1 MPNTRT
7 PQKRERNR
15 VGGTRRVASEQLK
28 RKGQGSEVRALETFS
43 SELPDS
49 ECGLLRGEPKEGR
62 SRSFHRSPQGDTVL
76 PSSPFPLA
84 GPQAGWTPAGA
95 PPLPLHYHS
104 FCVGQSRVLS
114 AQRSSSPFPHHSL
127 PAWDPLLVPCELER
141 SFAGLVLRS
150 PAGAFCADPGS
161 LATRS
166 QKRKEGRTPP
176 SSVRCEP
183 WDVRQLVFHTLTMYS
198 LKLHLKLYRLSLGT
212 DEYSDGSLRF
222 SLFKGLKLLFLW

>member
-43 SELPDS
+43 SELPAS
-49 ECGLLRGEPKEGR
+49 ECGLLRGQPKEGR
-62 SRSFHRSPQGDTVL
+62 SRSVHQSPQGDAVL
-76 PSSPFPLA
+76 PNSPFPPA
-84 GPQAGWTPAGA
+84 GSQAGWTPAGA

-104 FCVGQSRVLS
+104 ICRGQSRVLS
-114 AQRSSSPFPHHSL
+114 AQRSSSPCPPHSL
-127 PAWDPLLVPCELER
+127 PAWDPLLVPCEH
-141 SFAGLVLRS
+141 SFAGLVLSS
-150 PAGAFCADPGS
+150 PAGVFCADPGS

-176 SSVRCEP
+176 SSVCWEP
-183 WDVRQLVFHTLTMYS
+183 WDVKQLVFYTPTVYS
-198 LKLHLKLYRLSLGT
+198 LKLHLKLYRLCLET
-212 DEYSDGSLRF
+212 DEYSGGSLHLSSFCSSR
-222 SLFKGLKLLFLW
+222 